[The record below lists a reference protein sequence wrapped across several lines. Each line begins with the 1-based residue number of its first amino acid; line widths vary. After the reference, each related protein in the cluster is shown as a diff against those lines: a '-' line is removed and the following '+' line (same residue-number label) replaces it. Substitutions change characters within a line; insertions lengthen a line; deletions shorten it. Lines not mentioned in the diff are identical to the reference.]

1 MSAATLSGSDYF
13 HLLIDRKMKRLG
25 MPGNISRVHFELDE
39 TTELEAVQK
48 LIQHNPIVRKVSK
61 IRYTSRWPLLPKWIE
76 ATENDVVS
84 INYSET
90 PDTFENEVLTAHLNN
105 QVGLVKIALCEI
117 ANGSKHMVISM
128 HHALFDHQG
137 MMNFIHSLNG
147 NFSGSLFRESEPVSW
162 LQILKNGAI
171 MNYDLFHRSVWKFGS
186 LFQDFRGNKVTPRYK
201 IIRFDAA
208 ETATI
213 SKNAWQAGSKIG
225 MSAFYVSVVAR
236 SLQALFQDRNQ
247 ESQNLWFSI
256 PHNQRRLGAQGHL
269 LSNKLSFLFFKLT
282 EAELKTTKLS
292 VQSVLTQLKSQIKF
306 RATDKYVDMMKVM
319 RFVAMP
325 IYEGMV
331 SVPSKGKLSS
341 FGFSDLGED
350 KLNISAIAG
359 AKIKQI
365 HRYPPVPSPP
375 GFNIASL
382 KKNDGLELIIGFG
395 DELISEDELGML
407 VKRIRKGLLTTA

>member
-1 MSAATLSGSDYF
+1 MAHATLSGSDYF
-13 HLLIDRKMKRLG
+13 HLLIDRKMRSFG
-25 MPGNISRVHFELDE
+25 MAGNISRIHFELEE

-48 LIQHNPIVRKVSK
+48 VIQRNTIVRQVSK
-61 IRYTSRWPLLPKWIE
+61 IKYKTQWPLLPKWIE
-76 ATENDVVS
+76 ATESNVVFVQS
-84 INYSET
+84 FESPT
-90 PDTFENEVLTAHLNN
+90 TFENEVLKAPLNN
-105 QVGLVKIALCEI
+105 QAGLVKIVLCEV
-117 ANGSKHMVISM
+117 ADGSKHLVISM

-162 LQILKNGAI
+162 LQIVKNGAI
-171 MNYDLFHRSVWKFGS
+171 MNYDLFRRSVWKFGS
-186 LFQDFRGNKVTPRYK
+186 LFQDFRGNKITPKYK

-269 LSNKLSFLFFKLT
+269 LSNKLSFLFFRLT
-282 EAELKTTKLS
+282 EAELKTTELS
-292 VQSVLTQLKSQIKF
+292 VQSVITQLKSQIKF
-306 RATDKYVDMMKVM
+306 RAADKYVDMMKVM
-319 RFVAMP
+319 RFVPMP

-350 KLNISAIAG
+350 KLNMSEIAG
-359 AKIKQI
+359 AKVKQV

-375 GFNIASL
+375 GFNVASL
-382 KKNDGLELIIGFG
+382 KKVDGLELIIGYG
-395 DELISEDELGML
+395 KELISEDELGML
-407 VKRIRKGLLTTA
+407 VKRIRKGLLTTV